1 MRKLTAIYGISKD
14 PKEGTT
20 CFGPT
25 FVGQQMKTI
34 FHLQP
39 VLWPFGMVT
48 LVQTWTTDN

>member
-1 MRKLTAIYGISKD
+1 MRNITAIYGVSKD

-25 FVGQQMKTI
+25 FAGKHTKTI
-34 FHLQP
+34 VHLQP

-48 LVQTWTTDN
+48 LVQAWTTNN